1 MKNKKLLNLL
11 LLPLLA
17 SSISGCDGNE
27 NDTYTFTQLLDEYN
41 VLPKT
46 VTDANTEIDILIYIE
61 GQNGTIEDIGN
72 YSPILNEDGDPVDPK
87 TGEIRKYGPEDIQ
100 FSDLGKFVGAA
111 QAFKNYAPGVK
122 INVLYCSI
130 DDYERTIYAYR
141 EQYGHLPHVMHPAH
155 KIVDMLSYGYI
166 ADLNQYSDSAYFD
179 SYNEY
184 FMSRFNFG
192 GFQAAVPL
200 QVQPWGVYT
209 NTMDLEEYNV
219 IDKVVENG
227 VNTEEYKDWVDN
239 FTWESFMEAIK
250 LSTTESHAGLSRIS
264 DFILSVSMP
273 TIYNQ
278 YIREGSVDLTSNE
291 VQETLAKLLGYESE
305 LATGG
310 YTVYSYEPGSNI
322 GITTNKNK
330 FPNAAHWSGT
340 RNFCEDQ
347 YSTFYTEAPWAID
360 TISQYIVEHNLQDD
374 IKVDVLPYPIVDDN
388 EAYSAAGVGG
398 LVIGNQ
404 CPVGGDN
411 GSRCE
416 DGTAA
421 LEQEV
426 AAYFAMFL
434 GADPRAIDAR
444 SKIKYT
450 FDDILYEG
458 AISLPLIKKDFRFDW
473 QDDPQLAKDDPS
485 LDYDD
490 NWQYQM
496 ALWFD
501 TFEIYVTDNQPADV
515 ENFTNI
521 PYGLTVMLDNIY
533 GNKVTALNMATEP
546 TSVYEDEV
554 YVDIFELW
562 DDRYVNFVNTD
573 TLSGSLGTETYVSE
587 VLANLAT
594 VEERIN
600 SNAEKVY
607 ADLNMKV
614 AMYYGTDE
622 NGAPLYDML
631 DRTNRNNYEGSIN

>member
-1 MKNKKLLNLL
+1 MKNSKIANLL

-17 SSISGCDGNE
+17 SSIAGCNNND
-27 NDTYTFTQLLDEYN
+27 NDTYTFTKLLDEYN
-41 VLPKT
+41 VLPQT
-46 VTDANTEIDILIYIE
+46 VTDAKTEIDILIYIE
-61 GQNGTIEDIGN
+61 GQKGTIEDIGN
-72 YSPILNEDGDPVDPK
+72 YSPVLNEDGKAIDPI
-87 TGEIRKYGPEDIQ
+87 TGETRKYGPDDIKYI
-100 FSDLGKFVGAA
+100 DLAKFVGAA
-111 QAFKNYAPGVK
+111 QAFKNYAPGVE
-122 INVLYCSI
+122 INVIYCDSS
-130 DDYERTIYAYR
+130 DYDRTIAAYN
-141 EQYGHLPHVMHPAH
+141 EQYGHLPHIMHPSH
-155 KIVDMLSYGYI
+155 KIVDMLSFGYI
-166 ADLNQYSDSAYFD
+166 ADLNQYSDAAYFD
-179 SYNEY
+179 SYNEF

-200 QVQPWGVYT
+200 QVQPWGIYT
-209 NTMDLEEYNV
+209 NTMDLEQYNIV
-219 IDKVVENG
+219 DKVVENG
-227 VNTEEYKDWVDN
+227 VNTEDYKDWVDN

-250 LSTTESHAGLSRIS
+250 LSTDEQHAGLSKIS
-264 DFILSVSMP
+264 DFMLSVSMP

-291 VQETLAKLLGYESE
+291 VQETLAKLLAYESE

-310 YTVYSYEPGSNI
+310 YTVYSYESGSNI

-330 FPNAAHWSGT
+330 FPNSAHWAGT

-347 YSTFYTEAPWAID
+347 YATFYPEAPWAID
-360 TISQYIVEHNLQDD
+360 TISQYIVEHNLIDE
-374 IKVDVLPYPIVDDN
+374 IKVDVLPYPIVGDN

-411 GSRCE
+411 GERCE
-416 DGTAA
+416 NGQAQ

-434 GADPRAIDAR
+434 GADPRAIEAR
-444 SKIKYT
+444 SKIKYNYN
-450 FDDILYEG
+450 DVEYEG
-458 AISLPLIKKDFRFDW
+458 AISLPLVKKDFRFDW
-473 QDDPQLAKDDPS
+473 QDDPELQKDDPS

-501 TFEIYVTDNQPADV
+501 TFKIYVTDNQPADV
-515 ENFTNI
+515 DDFHNV

-546 TSVYEDEV
+546 SSVYEDEV
-554 YVDIFELW
+554 YVNIFDLW

-594 VEERIN
+594 IEDRIN

-622 NGAPLYDML
+622 NGEPLYDML
-631 DRTNRNNYEGSIN
+631 DRTGRNNYEGSIN